1 MSRTE
6 VNDEAIAIPRS
17 AVRRTLWTI
26 LTVVALI
33 LVALVAWGAFQAL
46 RPSDPLAEGIN
57 ANDYQAVF
65 LTNGQVY
72 FGKMTAPGGDFYYLR
87 HVYYLTNPPGGKGG
101 RTLAK
106 LTNDVHGP
114 EDLVIVNR
122 NEILYVEN
130 LNPKGRAA
138 QLINKGGSSP

>member
-1 MSRTE
+1 MSQARSS
-6 VNDEAIAIPRS
+6 NEAIAIPRS

-26 LTVVALI
+26 VVILALI
-33 LVALVAWGAFQAL
+33 LLALAAWGIVNAL
-46 RPSDPLAEGIN
+46 RPSDPLADAIN
-57 ANDYQAVF
+57 SKDYQAVF

-87 HVYYLTNPPGGKGG
+87 HVYYLTSPPGGKGG

-114 EDLVIVNR
+114 EDEVIVNR
-122 NEILYVEN
+122 SEILYVEN
-130 LNPKGRAA
+130 LDPKGKAA
-138 QLINKGGSSP
+138 QLINKGGS